1 MRDRSAR
8 WWLLTFL
15 LVTAG
20 VAGCSSGSQPGP
32 RAIDGGFPPTAQLP
46 ALPFR
51 IADQT
56 GLIRALAV
64 VDAGVLEEGASQVLG
79 RDDALY
85 LHWVGGA
92 CDRRVL
98 VMFQHTA
105 NGHGFTVSTE
115 RDFGGCRLVG
125 IPRTLVI
132 EFTRPI
138 DASTVSFSI
147 TQ

>member
-1 MRDRSAR
+1 MLA
-8 WWLLTFL
+8 FL

-20 VAGCSSGSQPGP
+20 LSGCSSDSDPRP

-51 IADQT
+51 VADQT

-64 VDAGVLEEGASQVLG
+64 VEAGVVQEGASQVLG

-92 CDRRVL
+92 CDRQVL
-98 VMFQHTA
+98 VTFEHTA
-105 NGHGFTVSTE
+105 NGHGFTISTE

-132 EFTRPI
+132 EFTRPV
-138 DASTVSFSI
+138 DASAVSFTI